1 MEITEVKIVEIG
13 VDIEIRITVNNGL
26 KFYSRYRFDTV
37 SEAREAIKDYGMVET
52 ETCDICE
59 D

>member
-26 KFYSRYRFDTV
+26 RFYSRYRFKTV
-37 SEAREAIKDYGMVET
+37 EEAREAIEEYGLKET
-52 ETCDICE
+52 KQPAC
-59 D
+59 